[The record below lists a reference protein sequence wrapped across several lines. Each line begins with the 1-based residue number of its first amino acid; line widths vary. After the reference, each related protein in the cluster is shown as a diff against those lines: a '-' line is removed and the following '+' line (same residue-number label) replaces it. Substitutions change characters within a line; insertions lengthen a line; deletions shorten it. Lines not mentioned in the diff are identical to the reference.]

1 MTAPGTPDARR
12 FPSLVVVGAHARAG
26 LLLGALV
33 SFVDQLVLR
42 SGVMSPPSFRDSLV
56 GTVMTASLYG
66 LVLGMAALPAAR
78 SRGNA
83 QRTGRASALPA
94 MAAGLLLGCHGASL
108 WLRVSAG
115 SYVNRGSVEFFVNG
129 WHHLWR
135 TVILGYRVELMLAA
149 LFGALVSG
157 GLFLLLR
164 RLSLRSSGR
173 SAVVICALV
182 PLVAV
187 TSPARWGGAWATT
200 PELAMAAS
208 MLPDD
213 VWLGPEPKG
222 KLIEAGP
229 KFVAERLWRMG
240 AVASEMPNVL
250 LITLESIRRDRLGYE
265 GGTTGATPELD
276 RIAARSVRF
285 RRAWTTATHSNYSQM
300 AVLSSLFPYRRTG
313 TDMYTDLSCPRFLWH
328 DMLSTIGYRTA
339 TISSQDETWQGM
351 LRFQQ
356 TGTPT
361 HYVHALDYDGEH
373 IDTGSERVVPDAH
386 TVSLATQWI
395 DQQGDEAWGLY
406 VNLQATHFPYKVPP
420 GVEQPYQPTGPLQG
434 EYNYFAYDARNS
446 PVARNRYDNALRYV
460 DA

>member
-1 MTAPGTPDARR
+1 MTA
-12 FPSLVVVGAHARAG
+12 SVYG
-26 LLLGALV
+26 LLLGI
-33 SFVDQLVLR
+33 
-42 SGVMSPPSFRDSLV
+42 
-56 GTVMTASLYG
+56 
-66 LVLGMAALPAAR
+66 AALPAAR

-83 QRTGRASALPA
+83 ERTGRASALPSV
-94 MAAGLLLGCHGASL
+94 AAGVLLACHGESL

-129 WHHLWR
+129 WRHLW
-135 TVILGYRVELMLAA
+135 
-149 LFGALVSG
+149 
-157 GLFLLLR
+157 
-164 RLSLRSSGR
+164 
-173 SAVVICALV
+173 
-182 PLVAV
+182 P
-187 TSPARWGGAWATT
+187 TT

-213 VWLGPEPKG
+213 VWLGPEPKT

-250 LITLESIRRDRLGYE
+250 LVTLVSIRRDRLGYE

-276 RIAARSVRF
+276 SIAARSVRF
-285 RRAWTTATHSNYSQM
+285 RRVWTTAAHSNYSQM
-300 AVLSSLFPYRRTG
+300 ALLSSLFPYRGTG
-313 TDMYTDLSCPRFLWH
+313 TDMYTGLSYPRFLWH

-361 HYVHALDYDGEH
+361 HYFHALDYEGEH
-373 IDTGSERVVPDAH
+373 VDTGAEYVVPDAH
-386 TVSLATQWI
+386 TAALATQWI
-395 DQQGDEAWGLY
+395 DQQGDDAWGLY

-420 GVEQPYQPTGPLQG
+420 GVERPYQPTGPLQG
-434 EYNYFAYDARNS
+434 EYNYFSYDDRNS
-446 PVARNRYDNALRYV
+446 LVAKNRYDNALRYV
-460 DA
+460 DQQLVSAIV